1 MITKKIG
8 KNFSKMKIETDLK
21 IIIDMFSRLFFAYK
35 RYQKGISK
43 HKKSPEP
50 LIYND
55 SELSWIIQTQPF
67 RICFSCKM
75 LINSVFLFIL
85 ILRSPLYFLCF
96 SEK

>member
-50 LIYND
+50 LI
-55 SELSWIIQTQPF
+55 LQ
-67 RICFSCKM
+67 
-75 LINSVFLFIL
+75 
-85 ILRSPLYFLCF
+85 
-96 SEK
+96 